1 MTVTKV
7 KAHTRGVPD
16 PFTPVFEARRKDFAL
31 KWGVELLGANDDRL
45 AAPVADPVAGP
56 GRVTVESIKR
66 QLKDIARMI
75 GGQG

>member
-1 MTVTKV
+1 MSSISEIGKQ
-7 KAHTRGVPD
+7 
-16 PFTPVFEARRKDFAL
+16 E
-31 KWGVELLGANDDRL
+31 WRL

-56 GRVTVESIKR
+56 DRVTVESIKR